1 MNANAAAFLP
11 PILGIQKWTTE
22 SGIRSI
28 RLHYSAFPARDPAT
42 TAGKTWR
49 DTMTKGLAGGMENQI
64 WRKEQEI
71 DFSIREGLPIYKTFN
86 EQRHVAP
93 KPLRAVKNIP
103 MIRGWDFGGTP
114 ACAITQRVF
123 MPAPHWNIFP
133 SLFVPND
140 QFMGIS
146 RFGTEVINYCNLAYP
161 GHSWLD
167 YADPAGN
174 QRSQT
179 DERKCFDI
187 LNGDPNVPLK
197 DGGGFGLSVQTGE
210 VSWQG
215 RFEAMEMALQRS
227 EEDGVN
233 FLQVDPRERFI
244 ITAFT
249 GGYRRKKVIGKDIY
263 SDEVDKNEY
272 SHIMNGLEY
281 VASRIF
287 SIKKAGPRPRPVA
300 DISSSYAT

>member
-1 MNANAAAFLP
+1 MTNTPPSLP
-11 PILGIQKWTTE
+11 PIRGIQKWTTD

-28 RLHYSAFPARDPAT
+28 RLHYSAFPARDPDLP
-42 TAGKTWR
+42 AGRTWR
-49 DTMTKGLAGGMENQI
+49 ETMTKGLIGGIDNQI

-86 EQRHVAP
+86 EQRHVSPA
-93 KPLRAVKNIP
+93 PLRPVKNLP

-114 ACAITQRVF
+114 ACAITQRLF
-123 MPAPHWNIFP
+123 TPAPHWNIFP

-140 QFMGIS
+140 QFMGIV

-161 GHSWLD
+161 GYTWLD

-174 QRSQT
+174 QRAQT

-187 LNGDPNVPLK
+187 LNGSADVPIK
-197 DGGGFGLSVQTGE
+197 DGGGFGLDVQTGE

-215 RFEAMEMALQRS
+215 RFEAMEMALGRL
-227 EEDGVN
+227 EEDGLP
-233 FLQVDPRERFI
+233 FLRVDPRERFI

-249 GGYRRKKVIGKDIY
+249 GGYRRKKVVGKDIY
-263 SDEVDKNEY
+263 SDEVEKNEY

-287 SIKKAGPRPRPVA
+287 QIKKQGARKKPVQEVA
-300 DISSSYAT
+300 ESYAT